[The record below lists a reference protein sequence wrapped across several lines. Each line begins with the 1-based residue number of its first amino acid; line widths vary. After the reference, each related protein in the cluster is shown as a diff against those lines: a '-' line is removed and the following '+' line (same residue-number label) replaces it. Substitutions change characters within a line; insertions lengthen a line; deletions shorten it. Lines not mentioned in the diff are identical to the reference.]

1 MENLHR
7 SLRAHRVSSV
17 KTGTTLAMDVLSDGA
32 LSRPPSAAAFRPE
45 VADAPSCASCST
57 SSMAPTPTT
66 SSTRTPTSFGPA
78 TTSPFRSTTRSSR
91 AAPATS
97 TWSPG
102 SNTPTCSTKCSKR

>member
-17 KTGTTLAMDVLSDGA
+17 KTGTTLMDVLS
-32 LSRPPSAAAFRPE
+32 E